1 MYVFSHSQC
10 KEIGSHIL
18 VGLGGAAFHSQHAL
32 PDAPNTGTGAA
43 KYNKKSCIIPP
54 MVKI

>member
-1 MYVFSHSQC
+1 MYVFSYSQC

-43 KYNKKSCIIPP
+43 KYNQKSSIIPP
-54 MVKI
+54 MVKV